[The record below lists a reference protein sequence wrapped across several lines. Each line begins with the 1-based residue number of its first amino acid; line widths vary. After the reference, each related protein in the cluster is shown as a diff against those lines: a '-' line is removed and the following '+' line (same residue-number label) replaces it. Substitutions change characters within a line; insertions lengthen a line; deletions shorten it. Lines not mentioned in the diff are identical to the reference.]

1 MTQKEIWKPIAQSLY
16 YLGIKPIYEVS
27 NTGKVRNIKTKRVL
41 ALTPCN
47 GNPNRLKVQV
57 KDNYGMGLSLLVS
70 HVVYETFVG
79 DCYEKKV
86 KHIDGNPR
94 NNAVDNLSL

>member
-1 MTQKEIWKPIAQSLY
+1 MTQKEIWKPIAQNLY

-47 GNPNRLKVQV
+47 VNPNRLRVQV
-57 KDNYGMGLSLLVS
+57 RNNYGIGISLMAS

-94 NNAVDNLSL
+94 NNAVENLSL